1 MTKKNI
7 EELTD
12 LELIELA
19 KALENF
25 IKYLDNELGDKSW
38 KKNILKT

>member
-12 LELIELA
+12 IELIELA
-19 KALENF
+19 KTLENF

-38 KKNILKT
+38 KKNT

>member
-19 KALENF
+19 KTLENF
-25 IKYLDNELGDKSW
+25 IKYYTQLF
-38 KKNILKT
+38 

>member
-19 KALENF
+19 KTLENF
-25 IKYLDNELGDKSW
+25 IKYLDSLHQVDK
-38 KKNILKT
+38 